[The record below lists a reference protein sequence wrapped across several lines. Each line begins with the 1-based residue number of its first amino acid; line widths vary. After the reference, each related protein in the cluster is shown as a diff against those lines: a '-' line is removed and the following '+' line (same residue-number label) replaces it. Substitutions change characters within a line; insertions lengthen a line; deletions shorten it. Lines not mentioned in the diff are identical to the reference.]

1 MFSNGLKKTVAM
13 GLLFLPVLAHAEQRL
28 MIRGGGSATANVAI
42 STLNRIAVQG
52 DRIASIKGKTGQFRI
67 EKDLTLGQIF
77 IEPTPTED
85 KAPIHLYITTEQG
98 YTYSLTLLCED
109 IPAENII
116 LVSTSTENKLA
127 SWDKTASYESTIVNI
142 IKSMHNQVDLEGF
155 TSHEKSKNNYKIT
168 GLLVKNKES
177 YIGDKLQGYRYEVE
191 NISDDDLEIK
201 EADFY
206 KSGVRAISILN
217 KRLSPQDKTTV
228 YVVRGV

>member
-1 MFSNGLKKTVAM
+1 
-13 GLLFLPVLAHAEQRL
+13 
-28 MIRGGGSATANVAI
+28 
-42 STLNRIAVQG
+42 
-52 DRIASIKGKTGQFRI
+52 
-67 EKDLTLGQIF
+67 
-77 IEPTPTED
+77 
-85 KAPIHLYITTEQG
+85 
-98 YTYSLTLLCED
+98 
-109 IPAENII
+109 
-116 LVSTSTENKLA
+116 
-127 SWDKTASYESTIVNI
+127 
-142 IKSMHNQVDLEGF
+142 MHNQVDLEGF